1 MSESE
6 HRVVFESLGAFALG
20 ALPDDERELAAAHI
34 AICPVCAEDAA
45 ALQRAAT
52 RLIDVVPSR
61 EPSPE
66 LRDRIMTVVESE
78 ATLLRAASTPRARI
92 GRERPRLAA
101 WRSPGSMRWVAAG
114 AALLVIGAILGAV
127 LPSGSGPATRTL
139 EAQVGRGQAWVVTT
153 SGEAQLVVND
163 LPAPARGRVY
173 EVWVQHGT
181 GPARPAARNPVDATF
196 VLRSGRVDI
205 PAHLTRDDRVM
216 VTAEPA
222 GGSRQPTGVPIVVTA
237 RD

>member
-6 HRVVFESLGAFALG
+6 HRIVFENLGAFVLG
-20 ALPDDERELAAAHI
+20 ALPDDERERAAAHI
-34 AICPVCAEDAA
+34 KTCPVCAEDAA

-66 LRDRIMTVVESE
+66 VRDRIMAVVESE
-78 ATLLRAASTPRARI
+78 ATLLRAASTARVRT

-127 LPSGSGPATRTL
+127 LPSGGGPATRTL
-139 EAQVGRGQAWVVTT
+139 EAQVGHGQAWVVTK
-153 SGEAQLVVND
+153 SGEARLVVND
-163 LPAPARGRVY
+163 LPAPARGKVY
-173 EVWVQHGT
+173 EIWVQHGA
-181 GPARPAARNPVDATF
+181 GPARPAARSLADATF
-196 VLRSGRVDI
+196 LVRSGQVAI
-205 PAHLTRDDRVM
+205 PAPVGPGDRVM

-222 GGSRQPTGVPIVVTA
+222 GGSPQPTGVPVVVTA
-237 RD
+237 RE